1 MEFEFLTPKQIWGN
15 FNPDS
20 EPLEISALS
29 EYTEGGV
36 KYTSLYFTAIGS
48 GKHSK
53 RIRAYGLLA
62 KPNKSNGKAV
72 LYLGSAD
79 EHVDKKYLAQF
90 VERGYTTLMVDYAG
104 GESKFDTVYPE
115 GLEYCNYDRA
125 GRHLTHAEPSALH
138 SVWYWWSV
146 IAMRAVT
153 VLFGVSADIA
163 VVGVKDAVNMLFQ
176 VLAFDRRVKCGCAIL
191 GIGSPEYEGIFKYG
205 DQKFDID
212 MERECFISGTSPQ
225 SYAQFIKKPLLYIGA
240 TNSDTMDRLGDI
252 FKKLPKGTQSVS
264 YHTFSVGNEIVRDY
278 EQNTM
283 FKFLDSVFDGDEM
296 MVVPTLE
303 LKVSDGM
310 LYAEIAVDPKA
321 DEAEL
326 YLSVGEI
333 DPKVRMW
340 QQLDVLKIGE
350 GSYIAKIEV
359 NNIDKRIFVF
369 AKSIKDN
376 YTLSTREISVIPSEL
391 NVVRSM
397 PLPTRIL
404 YDSSMG
410 KKTLVPLAEHI
421 FIGKKSIILKD
432 GPLGIKGIYCQS
444 KGFSMYAD
452 GDKDLAG
459 IVWNEIQLDVY
470 SERSAVIGISC
481 FSEKDGK
488 LEEYTTNIK
497 LTPSKNWQRINID
510 EGEFKNTV
518 SHLPLESMMNVKRID
533 FFNCGG
539 VLFNNILKI

>member
-1 MEFEFLTPKQIWGN
+1 MDYEFLTPKQIWGN

-29 EYTEGGV
+29 EYTENGV

-48 GKHSK
+48 GKRSK

-62 KPNKSNGKAV
+62 KPNKSNGKAI

-90 VERGYTTLMVDYAG
+90 VERGYITFMVDYAG
-104 GESKFDTVYPE
+104 GESEFDTVYPE
-115 GLEYCNYDRA
+115 GLEYCNFDRA
-125 GRHLTHAEPSALH
+125 ERHLTHAEPSALH

-153 VLFGVSADIA
+153 VLFGVSAEIA
-163 VVGVKDAVNMLFQ
+163 VVGVKEAVKMLFQ
-176 VLAFDRRVKCGCAIL
+176 VLAFDRRVKCGCAVL
-191 GIGSPEYEGIFKYG
+191 DTYSSEYDGIFKYG
-205 DQKFDID
+205 DKKFYID
-212 MERECFISGTSPQ
+212 AERECFISGTSPQ

-240 TNSDTMDRLGDI
+240 TNSEIMDRLGDI
-252 FKKLPKGTQSVS
+252 FKKLPKDTQDVS

-278 EQNTM
+278 EQNTL
-283 FKFLDSVFDGDEM
+283 FKFLESVFDGRKM
-296 MVVPTLE
+296 MSAPTLE
-303 LKVSDGM
+303 LNVSDGM
-310 LYAEIAVDPKA
+310 LYAEIGVDPA
-321 DEAEL
+321 VDEAEV

-340 QQLDVLKIGE
+340 QQLDVLKISKGLF
-350 GSYIAKIEV
+350 IAKIEV

-369 AKSIKDN
+369 AKSVKDG

-391 NVVRSM
+391 KVKKSM
-397 PLPTRIL
+397 PFPTRIL

-410 KKTLVPLAEHI
+410 RKTLVPLAEHI
-421 FIGKKSIILKD
+421 FLGKKSLILKD
-432 GPLGIKGIYCQS
+432 GPFGIKGIYCQT
-444 KGFSMYAD
+444 KGFSIYAD
-452 GDKDLAG
+452 GDKSLAG
-459 IVWNEIQLDVY
+459 IMWNEIQLDVY
-470 SERSAVIGISC
+470 TERSTIISVSC
-481 FSEKDGK
+481 FTQNEGK
-488 LEEYTTNIK
+488 LDEYTTSIK
-497 LTPSKNWQRINID
+497 LIPSKNWQRISIG

-518 SHLPLESMMNVKRID
+518 SHLPLENMMSVKRID
-533 FFNCGG
+533 FFNCDG

>member
-1 MEFEFLTPKQIWGN
+1 MDYEFLTPKQIWGN
-15 FNPDS
+15 YNPDS

-29 EYTEGGV
+29 EYTESGV

-62 KPNKSNGKAV
+62 KPKASNGKAI

-104 GESKFDTVYPE
+104 GESEFDTVYPE

-125 GRHLTHAEPSALH
+125 ERHLTHAEPSALH
-138 SVWYWWSV
+138 SVWYWWSI

-163 VVGVKDAVNMLFQ
+163 VVGVKEAVNMVFQ

-191 GIGSPEYEGIFKYG
+191 GIGSSEYEGIFKYG

-240 TNSDTMDRLGDI
+240 TNSEAMDRLGDI
-252 FKKLPKGTQSVS
+252 FKKLPKSTQNVS
-264 YHTFSVGNEIVRDY
+264 YHTFSVGNEIIRDY

-283 FKFLDSVFDGDEM
+283 FKFLESIFEGSEM
-296 MVVPTLE
+296 MSVPTLE

-310 LYAEIAVDPKA
+310 LYAEIGVDPTA
-321 DEAEL
+321 DEAEV

-333 DPKVRMW
+333 DPKLRMW
-340 QQLDVLKIGE
+340 QQLDVLKVNE
-350 GSYIAKIEV
+350 GAFIAKIEV
-359 NNIDKRIFVF
+359 SNIDKRIFVF
-369 AKSIKDN
+369 AKSIKDG

-391 NVVRSM
+391 NVAKSM

-410 KKTLVPLAEHI
+410 KKTLVPLAEHT

-444 KGFSMYAD
+444 KGFSIYAD
-452 GDKDLAG
+452 GDKSLAG
-459 IVWNEIQLDVY
+459 IMWNEIQLDVY
-470 SERSAVIGISC
+470 TERSAIISISC
-481 FSEKDGK
+481 FKEKDGK
-488 LEEYTTNIK
+488 LDEYTTNIK
-497 LTPSKNWQRINID
+497 LTPAKNWQRVIID
-510 EGEFKNTV
+510 ESEFKNTT
-518 SHLPLESMMNVKRID
+518 SHLPLENMMNVKRID
-533 FFNCGG
+533 FFNCDG